1 MPPHRLAAPPRGP
14 RIPPPAPPPPPPPAP
29 PGGPAGP
36 GCPPPPPPTPR
47 VLPGRRGA
55 GSSFPPP
62 ACANALPAPP
72 SRRFSRNTPCQAA
85 AGSVLYS
92 GCVFEED
99 AARGLPEGLGSK
111 VFEKKLLTGWQRE
124 GKVSPCAARPEGR
137 RRGPPEG
144 EARTLKTGY
153 CEMNRIERCPPGE
166 PSPPKGR
173 GSRRKPRSN
182 GCGSDAALFKRR
194 V

>member
-1 MPPHRLAAPPRGP
+1 MPPHRLAAPPCGP
-14 RIPPPAPPPPPPPAP
+14 RIPPSAPPAP
-29 PGGPAGP
+29 PRPP
-36 GCPPPPPPTPR
+36 GKGRPR
-47 VLPGRRGA
+47 DLLSRPRLRKR
-55 GSSFPPP
+55 P
-62 ACANALPAPP
+62 PAPP

-99 AARGLPEGLGSK
+99 AARGLPEGLGPK
-111 VFEKKLLTGWQRE
+111 VFEKKSLTGWQRE

>member
-1 MPPHRLAAPPRGP
+1 MPPHRLAARPPR
-14 RIPPPAPPPPPPPAP
+14 PPDPPSRPARAPASSRE
-29 PGGPAGP
+29 GEA
-36 GCPPPPPPTPR
+36 
-47 VLPGRRGA
+47 A

-62 ACANALPAPP
+62 ACENALPAPP

-99 AARGLPEGLGSK
+99 AARGLPEGLGPK
-111 VFEKKLLTGWQRE
+111 VFEKKFLTGWQRE

>member
-14 RIPPPAPPPPPPPAP
+14 RIPPSAPPAP
-29 PGGPAGP
+29 RG
-36 GCPPPPPPTPR
+36 
-47 VLPGRRGA
+47 LPGRGGRGIF
-55 GSSFPPP
+55 FPAP

-99 AARGLPEGLGSK
+99 AARGLPEGLGPK
-111 VFEKKLLTGWQRE
+111 VFEKKFLTGWQRE

-144 EARTLKTGY
+144 EAGTLKTGY

-182 GCGSDAALFKRR
+182 AGAILHSLNGEFDPGSG
-194 V
+194 

>member
-1 MPPHRLAAPPRGP
+1 MPWPRFWRRCRNPPPSGSCRAPPPRGP
-14 RIPPPAPPPPPPPAP
+14 RIPPSAPPAP
-29 PGGPAGP
+29 PRPP
-36 GCPPPPPPTPR
+36 GKGRPRDLLSRPPPAKTPFR
-47 VLPGRRGA
+47 RPRPEDFPETPLAKPRRGA
-55 GSSFPPP
+55 YYIRAAF
-62 ACANALPAPP
+62 
-72 SRRFSRNTPCQAA
+72 SRRTRPGASRRDLTE
-85 AGSVLYS
+85 S
-92 GCVFEED
+92 F
-99 AARGLPEGLGSK
+99 R
-111 VFEKKLLTGWQRE
+111 KKFLTGWQRE